1 VPQIATVGLVGGFR
15 EDGAIRAQEEPAGF
29 QRKLRA
35 RRVLRY
41 SCPVDH
47 GDRREDILLIGT
59 AQAAKSLLHHLAH
72 EQPEHKSARMNKA
85 DGQLEFQ
92 STG

>member
-1 VPQIATVGLVGGFR
+1 MPQIATVGRVGGFL
-15 EDGAIRAQEEPAGF
+15 EGGAIGTQEEPAGF
-29 QRKLRA
+29 RRKLRA
-35 RRVLRY
+35 WRVLRY
-41 SCPVDH
+41 SEQVDR

-59 AQAAKSLLHHLAH
+59 AQAAKSWLHHLAH
-72 EQPEHKSARMNKA
+72 EPPEHKSARMNKA